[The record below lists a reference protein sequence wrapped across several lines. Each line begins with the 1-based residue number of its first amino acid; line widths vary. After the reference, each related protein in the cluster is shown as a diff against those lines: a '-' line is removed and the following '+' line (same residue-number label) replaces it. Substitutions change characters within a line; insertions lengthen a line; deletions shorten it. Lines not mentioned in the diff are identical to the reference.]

1 VSLEGFWTNFLQ
13 DGSKLNWVPFWL
25 EVMQAKDTMA
35 TNWSAS
41 DIPSQGKQHSRPD
54 DNFKSCY
61 PGQNAS
67 LMRCV
72 GATLPV
78 KGVPM
83 VSEAKVKKFQAI
95 FERTNVLIRIKVVTR
110 SFGTPYSDS
119 VQAEE
124 CWDIMALSEAANEV
138 AVR

>member
-1 VSLEGFWTNFLQ
+1 
-13 DGSKLNWVPFWL
+13 
-25 EVMQAKDTMA
+25 
-35 TNWSAS
+35 
-41 DIPSQGKQHSRPD
+41 
-54 DNFKSCY
+54 
-61 PGQNAS
+61 
-67 LMRCV
+67 MRCV

-83 VSEAKVKKFQAI
+83 VSEANVKKFQAI

>member
-1 VSLEGFWTNFLQ
+1 
-13 DGSKLNWVPFWL
+13 
-25 EVMQAKDTMA
+25 
-35 TNWSAS
+35 
-41 DIPSQGKQHSRPD
+41 
-54 DNFKSCY
+54 
-61 PGQNAS
+61 
-67 LMRCV
+67 MRCI

-83 VSEAKVKKFQAI
+83 VSEAKVKKFQAL

-124 CWDIMALSEAANEV
+124 CWDVMALDESSNEV